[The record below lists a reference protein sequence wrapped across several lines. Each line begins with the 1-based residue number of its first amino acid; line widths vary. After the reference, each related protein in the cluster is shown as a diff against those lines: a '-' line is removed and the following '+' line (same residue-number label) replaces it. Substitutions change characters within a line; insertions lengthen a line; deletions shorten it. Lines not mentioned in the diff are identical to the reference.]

1 MIKNFVTTGADILD
15 IGKRYGDYLCNVELN
30 QLVTYNYFTC
40 QPLNDN
46 LLKWKNPESLDSGT
60 SGIVLFLLELYKKTE
75 KQQYLDAVNNAVSGL
90 LDYCRN
96 NATNNYSLYTGR
108 GGVVY
113 TLMQVYK
120 TTGDYSLVQECLE
133 MIKPCNQE
141 FLQSKYISDYLYD
154 GRAGTLLLLLHLYLI
169 SKDESLLS
177 YIDAFTN
184 KIVSN
189 ARYTPNGICWC
200 SEEELNL
207 RPSCGFAQGVA
218 GIRYVLNQLRTY
230 CGNAALSLLIDEADK
245 YIDSCWVEEFAN
257 WGDFRADI
265 LSAADLKKY
274 KESYTHDLAL
284 FIPRDDCS
292 WANGTAGVLFASDD
306 KCIYNEAGMDKL
318 IAAMAHNEIAAC
330 GLYDGL
336 PGVGMFLLT
345 GSTSISDY
353 LLEKIKNKIAYGR
366 LATAEINLQGGLMH
380 SRLGGVYFLLKSLG
394 NETLSEN
401 VLFPFIYDYDTQ
413 RENVPALSMTLAGVR
428 KELLSKN
435 YPRLVYLLQKVSS
448 EAFNQYLERNDTATK
463 NELLRFA
470 GFMETESKNVLTASV
485 HERLMD
491 LYYFETEKFT
501 FYYSQPRSPLQVY
514 LDDLHA
520 QDTNLEY
527 LNLPD
532 AWLLKQTLTVS
543 DKIRIVYT
551 RWDWSFVDDFKQ
563 MQNAGTLEKLVT
575 NLTAPSQKHEY
586 IFQPAGRPEFTE
598 VSLVMALKLVVHR
611 FDSLRTVGQA
621 LTEIRYY
628 LQSLSEKGLDDFLIA
643 VGAARSSNPAEF
655 LQRLDKMVLDQVR
668 PLIGRSILV
677 FNSPTSA

>member
-1 MIKNFVTTGADILD
+1 MIKNFVTTGADIID
-15 IGKRYGDYLCNVELN
+15 IGKRYGDYLCNVGLN
-30 QLVTYNYFTC
+30 QLVTYNYFTG
-40 QPLNDN
+40 QSLNN
-46 LLKWKNPESLDSGT
+46 NFLQWKNPESVDSGT
-60 SGIVLFLLELYKKTE
+60 SGIVLFLLELYRKTE
-75 KQQYLDAVNNAVSGL
+75 EQQYLDAVNNAVNEL
-90 LDYCRN
+90 IAYCKN
-96 NATNNYSLYTGR
+96 NSTNNYSFYTGR
-108 GGVVY
+108 GGVIY

-120 TTGDYSLVQECLE
+120 TTGDYNLIQECQE
-133 MIKPCNQE
+133 MIKPANKE

-154 GRAGTLLLLLHLYLI
+154 GRAGTLLIILQLYLI
-169 SKDESLLS
+169 CKDDSLLE
-177 YIDAFTN
+177 YIDSFTN
-184 KIVSN
+184 KIITN
-189 ARYTPNGICWC
+189 ARLTQNGICWC
-200 SEEELNL
+200 GEEGLNL
-207 RPSCGFAQGVA
+207 RPSCGFAHGAA
-218 GIRYVLNQLRTY
+218 GIRYVLSQLRTY
-230 CGNAALSLLIDEADK
+230 FGNTSLTLLIDETDK
-245 YIDSCWVEEFAN
+245 YIDSCWVEEFGN

-265 LSAADLKKY
+265 LNAADLKKY
-274 KESYTHDLAL
+274 KESYTHDLVL
-284 FIPRDDCS
+284 FIPQDDCS

-306 KCIYNEAGMDKL
+306 KGAYSEAAMDKL
-318 IAAMAHNEIAAC
+318 IAAIANNEIAAC

-336 PGVGMFLLT
+336 PGLGMFLLT
-345 GSTSISDY
+345 GANRVSDY

-413 RENVPALSMTLAGVR
+413 YEPVVDLSIDAAHVR
-428 KELLSKN
+428 RELLSKN
-435 YPRLVYLLQKVSS
+435 YPRLVYLLQK
-448 EAFNQYLERNDTATK
+448 AAADGFNEFLERSEDDPK
-463 NELLRFA
+463 DEMQRFSS
-470 GFMETESKNVLTASV
+470 FMENESASIV
-485 HERLMD
+485 SPSLHERLMD
-491 LYYFETEKFT
+491 LYYFENEKFK
-501 FYYSQPRSPLQVY
+501 FYYSQTRSPLQVY
-514 LDDLHA
+514 LDDLYS

-527 LNLPD
+527 LNRPD

-563 MQNAGTLEKLVT
+563 MQNKGTLEKLVT

-586 IFQPAGRPEFTE
+586 IFQPAGRLEFTE

-668 PLIGRSILV
+668 PLVGRNILV
-677 FNSPTSA
+677 FNSPTFV